1 MGFSYSP
8 DSSQITFS
16 VLKDRDLRTSDIYVM
31 NSDGTQI
38 KCLTDQ
44 KAEFE
49 NLTCENSS
57 PRWSPDGTKIAFSS
71 NRSGNYQIHLMNPDG
86 TNIKNISQNSFD
98 EDYPDWSPDGKNIVF
113 VSNKPDRL
121 NRQGWRQLHVMDS
134 DGINRKHL
142 NDSGFDDRLE
152 PRWSPIEDRII
163 YVHTHPLGSRL
174 SSMNSRGEMVDFSPS
189 HMRSYRYTG
198 VPFDSV
204 PSWSPDGRKILFPS
218 WCNGKTKLW
227 ICDSNGTNSQQ
238 PFKINGTKAF
248 FINILR
254 SVRYRN
260 HISPAMAAEWSK
272 NMKKIL
278 VCFSFDFCEEFLFEV
293 ELNCDLGHLTSS

>member
-1 MGFSYSP
+1 MDLVNKYSEYLWEQYGVSSKTSCIHNVSQISGGQGYMGFSYSP

-121 NRQGWRQLHVMDS
+121 NRQG
-134 DGINRKHL
+134 
-142 NDSGFDDRLE
+142 
-152 PRWSPIEDRII
+152 
-163 YVHTHPLGSRL
+163 
-174 SSMNSRGEMVDFSPS
+174 
-189 HMRSYRYTG
+189 
-198 VPFDSV
+198 
-204 PSWSPDGRKILFPS
+204 
-218 WCNGKTKLW
+218 
-227 ICDSNGTNSQQ
+227 
-238 PFKINGTKAF
+238 
-248 FINILR
+248 
-254 SVRYRN
+254 
-260 HISPAMAAEWSK
+260 
-272 NMKKIL
+272 
-278 VCFSFDFCEEFLFEV
+278 
-293 ELNCDLGHLTSS
+293 